1 MEQKTLFSK
10 KSKRGYK
17 RLFLTCLRQMSNK
30 RIQTSI
36 IHIAPWSQKKILHE
50 MHLICKMFY
59 FCFHGNHSHNLRL
72 KVYLVVSLVI
82 SYLKKIISVN
92 TF

>member
-1 MEQKTLFSK
+1 
-10 KSKRGYK
+10 
-17 RLFLTCLRQMSNK
+17 
-30 RIQTSI
+30 
-36 IHIAPWSQKKILHE
+36 

-82 SYLKKIISVN
+82 SDVKNRKYILEKYKSFCIVFATKPKVWDKN
-92 TF
+92 TFFQEI